1 MTNEECCKISGLNYS
16 RAKGLQMKTQ
26 FSWGDCLDL
35 VRTDGDFVAWNVKRQ
50 ISINFRSFDSICELL
65 NLKKE
70 DVHNAYVMGI
80 IADGWNFDK
89 TENFTNGI
97 HEENERLKRE
107 IASLKDFIENNLN
120 KAMNDIKEL
129 REKRERAE
137 NQKKTG
143 VKNDFGDSQKD

>member
-1 MTNEECCKISGLNYS
+1 MTNEEYCKISGLNYS

-26 FSWGDCLDL
+26 FSWEDCLDL
-35 VRTDGDFVAWNVKRQ
+35 TRTNGDFVAWNVKRQ

-80 IADGWNFDK
+80 VADGWNFDK
-89 TENFTNGI
+89 TENFSNKI
-97 HEENERLKRE
+97 HEENEKLKRE

-120 KAMNDIKEL
+120 KAISDIKEL

-137 NQKKTG
+137 NQKKRG
-143 VKNDFGDSQKD
+143 